1 MSPSNKSLEIEEIA
15 SELMVHK
22 AVYQYIGNIDLD
34 TTDKVILEVDD
45 LLSHQNYP
53 NKIRKKAFH
62 ITIEVVQNL
71 YKYLLENHADPSHS
85 KGIFLIHS
93 SNDNEIIITSGNYLL
108 RSEVNSLKSRIKL
121 INSFTS
127 DELAHFYRGL
137 LDVGTISKH
146 GGAGLGFVDIAK
158 KSGNKIQYEFKE
170 VDNDY
175 AFYIFKIIISN

>member
-1 MSPSNKSLEIEEIA
+1 MSPDQKSIEIEKIA
-15 SELMVHK
+15 LELSASK
-22 AVYQYIGNIDLD
+22 AVYQYVGNIDLN

-71 YKYLLENHADPSHS
+71 YKYLLDKHADSTHS

-93 SNDNEIIITSGNYLL
+93 NDDEIEITSGNYLL

-121 INSFTS
+121 INSLTNK
-127 DELAHFYRGL
+127 ELAHFYRGL

-158 KSGNKIQYEFKE
+158 KSGKKIQYEFKNI
-170 VDNDY
+170 DNDY